1 VSETEALQKRF
12 AAAIMPNYG
21 MPPVAISR
29 GAGCLVWDADGRE
42 YLDLIAGIAVSSL
55 GHAHP
60 AIVEAVSRQVA
71 QVAHTSNLFL
81 HEREIELA
89 ERLLCLLGGT
99 TPPDPPV
106 TGGFPPPV
114 PPGPPAYGGAA
125 GIPAEGRVFF
135 ANSGAEANEAAIKL
149 VRRCQGP
156 RRPVI
161 VAAEGS
167 FHGRTMGALALTGKA
182 SIREPFGPF
191 GLTVRFVPFGD
202 AAALS
207 AAVDADVAAAFLEP
221 CLGESGVVPAPAG
234 YLRAARQAC
243 DQAGA
248 LLVLDEI
255 QSGIGRTGAWFAHQA
270 EGVRPDVLT
279 LAKGLGGGLPI
290 GACIG
295 LGATGSGFAK
305 GDHGSTFGG
314 NPVACAAALA
324 VLEVIQRDGLL
335 AHVTQVGE
343 QLVAGLAATG
353 HPLIAGVRGRGLWL
367 AIVLTAK
374 VAASVEE
381 AARAAGFLV
390 NAVQPDAIRLAPPLI
405 LLPAQAR
412 QFTAAL
418 PAILDAVQET
428 G

>member
-1 VSETEALQKRF
+1 MSETEALQKRF

-21 MPPVAISR
+21 IPPVAISR
-29 GAGCLVWDADGRE
+29 GAGCLVWDPDGRE

-71 QVAHTSNLFL
+71 ELAHTSNLFL

-89 ERLLCLLGGT
+89 ERLMGLLGG
-99 TPPDPPV
+99 D
-106 TGGFPPPV
+106 
-114 PPGPPAYGGAA
+114 
-125 GIPAEGRVFF
+125 GRVFF
-135 ANSGAEANEAAIKL
+135 ANSGTEANEAAIKL
-149 VRRCQGP
+149 VRRVQGP
-156 RRPVI
+156 GRPVM
-161 VAAEGS
+161 VAAERS
-167 FHGRTMGALALTGKA
+167 FHGRTMGALALTGKD

-202 AAALS
+202 AAALR
-207 AAVDADVAAAFLEP
+207 AAVDDSVAAVFLEP
-221 CLGESGVVPAPAG
+221 GLGESGVVPAPEG
-234 YLRAARQAC
+234 YLRAAREAC

-248 LLVLDEI
+248 LLVLDEV
-255 QSGIGRTGAWFAHQA
+255 QSAIGRTGAWFAHQA

-295 LGATGSGFAK
+295 LGGCGTGFAK

-324 VLEVIQRDGLL
+324 VLGTIERDGLL
-335 AHVTQVGE
+335 AHVTQVGQ
-343 QLVAGLAATG
+343 QLMSDLKAVG
-353 HPLIAGVRGRGLWL
+353 HPLVAGVRGAGLWL
-367 AIVLTAK
+367 AIVLTAA
-374 VAASVEE
+374 VAADVE
-381 AARAAGFLV
+381 AAARQAGFLV

-405 LLPAQAR
+405 LSAAQAG
-412 QFTAAL
+412 QFAAAL
-418 PAILDAVQET
+418 PGILDAAD
-428 G
+428 GAG